1 MEMKN
6 FMVRAGLLAS
16 EVLILIAIV
25 IFFYFAFYLGPAMD
39 IETTGKIIITALL
52 MFLLGWIGGIR
63 KERRRQVRIQREGKG
78 GTGHG

>member
-1 MEMKN
+1 
-6 FMVRAGLLAS
+6 
-16 EVLILIAIV
+16 
-25 IFFYFAFYLGPAMD
+25 MD